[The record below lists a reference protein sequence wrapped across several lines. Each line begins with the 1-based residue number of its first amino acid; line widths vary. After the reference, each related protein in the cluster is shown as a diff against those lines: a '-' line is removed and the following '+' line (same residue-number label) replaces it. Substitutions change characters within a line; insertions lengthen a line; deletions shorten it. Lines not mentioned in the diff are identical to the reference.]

1 MGGQGVRA
9 KECGRACASVIS
21 QMWED
26 TASKQVNMGG
36 FPMWEGIVLFLNV
49 GGNCVQAREF
59 PNVGGRGVRAT
70 QSRDGGE
77 LATQVTSLSHSNREE
92 IYQQE
97 LMLSLFN
104 LLMLIPSLACNCEK
118 FLDLYFC
125 AHFVTF
131 FVFFL
136 FSKC

>member
-97 LMLSLFN
+97 LSH
-104 LLMLIPSLACNCEK
+104 LI
-118 FLDLYFC
+118 
-125 AHFVTF
+125 
-131 FVFFL
+131 VFRCDA
-136 FSKC
+136 SIS